1 MEEKIV
7 FDQENKEEKGNS
19 LLNLQALTTS
29 LFLKLEVDCF
39 SVLICLGLAQAYLR
53 YTTPIYR
60 VSAKMLIKEERT
72 YKK

>member
-29 LFLKLEVDCF
+29 LFLNWSGLF
-39 SVLICLGLAQAYLR
+39 SQFLYVLG
-53 YTTPIYR
+53 
-60 VSAKMLIKEERT
+60 
-72 YKK
+72 

>member
-29 LFLKLEVDCF
+29 LFLNWKWIVSQFLY
-39 SVLICLGLAQAYLR
+39 VLD
-53 YTTPIYR
+53 
-60 VSAKMLIKEERT
+60 
-72 YKK
+72 